1 MNIPVQRSQRSHI
14 LLALIFD
21 RPEDNKGASIAN
33 TATSNAINSTAC
45 EGTSNTSKHERQGEH
60 ASCMDSASSSS
71 SEEKVEERR
80 TQQSALGKDPRFRN
94 GDALLPEALEKAASV
109 LAGPLRR
116 NCARGS
122 LLCWTSP
129 INPKYSS
136 FDAPQVIGNR
146 SDACASIYA
155 NLKLVLT
162 RTART
167 QWSGDWG
174 IRRRRRRRRRRRKRK
189 RKRRRKKRRRTYF
202 VRYVCAAGSGG
213 AQRMV

>member
-1 MNIPVQRSQRSHI
+1 MPLIALPVKRQTTLQSMNVRAST
-14 LLALIFD
+14 LLAW
-21 RPEDNKGASIAN
+21 
-33 TATSNAINSTAC
+33 TAPLHLHPKKRWKS
-45 EGTSNTSKHERQGEH
+45 EGLSKARW
-60 ASCMDSASSSS
+60 
-71 SEEKVEERR
+71 VR
-80 TQQSALGKDPRFRN
+80 TLVFVMVMLFCQRLWKK
-94 GDALLPEALEKAASV
+94 LLVYWLDHSDETV
-109 LAGPLRR
+109 LVGRYCAGHHQ
-116 NCARGS
+116 
-122 LLCWTSP
+122 SP

-174 IRRRRRRRRRRRKRK
+174 IRRRRRRRRKRK